1 VARAENT
8 VSVCIMAQDNE
19 DCLGR
24 CLKSCSWAD
33 EIVVVDGGSTD
44 STVGIAK
51 EYGAKVYCRPFDYFA
66 HQRNFAL
73 ARATCTWTFSL
84 DADEQVSPELAEEIR
99 QLLAAGS
106 PPHNIYRVP
115 RKLIDHDRW
124 LRSDYPDYQVRF
136 FRTGHSVRTLG
147 RMHNPAVR
155 NEPWGKL
162 RNPLLH
168 YMLADLAD
176 HIDRMNR
183 YTTLSAIDKYERGRR
198 PGLAYLLARFHLTFW
213 QEYLLRGG
221 IRDGVPG
228 LMFSVLRATE
238 VFAKYAKVWELATG
252 TSSVDMKAE
261 RERKQAA
268 DQSLL
273 ADELQPGII
282 REAVDNK
289 RTQRKTD

>member
-1 VARAENT
+1 
-8 VSVCIMAQDNE
+8 MAQDNE

-24 CLKSCSWAD
+24 CLESCSWAD

-44 STVGIAK
+44 STMEIAK
-51 EYGAKVYCRPFDYFA
+51 EYGAKVYQRRFDYFA
-66 HQRNFAL
+66 HQRNFVL
-73 ARATCTWTFSL
+73 ARATCAWTFSL
-84 DADEQVSPELAEEIR
+84 DADEVMSPELADEI
-99 QLLAAGS
+99 QNLLGRS
-106 PPHNIYRVP
+106 KPGFNIYKVP
-115 RKLIDHDRW
+115 RKLIDHGRW
-124 LRSDYPDYQVRF
+124 LRLDYPDYQVRF

-147 RMHNPAVR
+147 RMHNPHLL
-155 NEPWGKL
+155 NEPCGKL

-183 YTTLSAIDKYERGRR
+183 YTTLSALDKYERSRR

-228 LMFSVLRATE
+228 LMFSVVRATE

-252 TSSVDMKAE
+252 TSSVDVKAE

-273 ADELQPGII
+273 ADELQPEII
-282 REAVDNK
+282 REAVDNNQ
-289 RTQRKTD
+289 TQRQTD